1 MSNWAV
7 AAIAFAALVIGG
19 ALGWQGRGW
28 YDGSNTTAGAAAE
41 QAQTAVDSGI
51 EATRK
56 IDAAAT
62 ATETAVERVRYVTRT
77 VQVAADCPPGA
88 GPVSADIEQQLR
100 DLAKARQSRAANA
113 GARDGRVPE

>member
-1 MSNWAV
+1 MSNLAL
-7 AAIAFAALVIGG
+7 AALVVLVFLVGG
-19 ALGWQGRGW
+19 AAGWQGRGW
-28 YDGSNTTAGAAAE
+28 YDGSNTTASAAAD
-41 QAQTAVDSGI
+41 QAQIAVDAGI

-62 ATETAVERVRYVTRT
+62 ATETAVERVRYVERT

-113 GARDGRVPE
+113 ADGSSRVSK